1 MVRIII
7 LGETIKMRMTIPE
20 YAIFQKVHRRTV
32 ERWVKEGKLTYELTP
47 SGRKRITGEVKKANG

>member
-1 MVRIII
+1 
-7 LGETIKMRMTIPE
+7 MRMTIPE

-47 SGRKRITGEVKKANG
+47 SGRKRITGEVKPSER